1 MVTSGN
7 SMVLESCL
15 CISKTLKIMG
25 LEATEY
31 ETVKVGLLG
40 HAGWALFST
49 AVCQFKFE
57 ANKVL
62 GSNYNEIK

>member
-1 MVTSGN
+1 
-7 SMVLESCL
+7 
-15 CISKTLKIMG
+15 MG
-25 LEATEY
+25 LEATQY

-40 HAGWALFST
+40 HASSALFST